1 MEGNLS
7 HRCTFL
13 THVLPHGNSLWGE
26 EAPPRQVQ
34 EATYTDLQK
43 TNANNTLSGWWYTY
57 PSEKYDF
64 ASWGYEIP
72 NHQPE
77 HVKICEY
84 LDLYIQM
91 LY

>member
-13 THVLPHGNSLWGE
+13 THVLPWLAASLWGE

-43 TNANNTLSGWWYTY
+43 TYANNMLTGWRYTY
-57 PSEKYDF
+57 
-64 ASWGYEIP
+64 
-72 NHQPE
+72 QPTM
-77 HVKICEY
+77 VVNI
-84 LDLYIQM
+84 LLIMVNDDG
-91 LY
+91 